1 MEDDKL
7 KWEKFKKKFDQFIDY
22 GAENKLIKPY
32 DKELID
38 NLGNVYYGG
47 LPTSILLLH
56 SGLSNGYCYDRATL
70 VTLGFGDDDFKVVY
84 ADIDHLKLR
93 PDYISKFRDG
103 KLSKHY
109 GEHCFA
115 ERTTKDGRVW
125 VYDTSLGLVFDKDLY
140 YQMENPVIRKVN
152 SKQDTLLFLQDDFR
166 KYSNNEPN
174 KYTLRFLLPI
184 IEGNLS
190 ATQPFYKKALEEE
203 IAKVK
208 LKVGYDSIDV
218 GEYKTVK
225 NKEIE
230 R

>member
-1 MEDDKL
+1 MENDKL
-7 KWEKFKKKFDQFIDY
+7 KWEAFKKNFDRFIDY

-47 LPTSILLLH
+47 LPASILLLH
-56 SGLSNGYCYDRATL
+56 SSFSNGYCYDRATL
-70 VTLGFGDDDFKVVY
+70 VTLGFGEDDFQIVY

-93 PDYISKFRDG
+93 PDYISKFREG
-103 KLSKHY
+103 KLSNHY
-109 GEHCFA
+109 AEHCFA

-152 SKQDTLLFLQDDFR
+152 SKEDTLQFLCDDFQ
-166 KYSNNEPN
+166 KNSNNNPN
-174 KYTLRFLLPI
+174 KYRLRFLLPI
-184 IEGNLS
+184 LERDLS
-190 ATQPFYKKALEEE
+190 PTQPFYKRILEGELV
-203 IAKVK
+203 KVK
-208 LKVGYDSIDV
+208 QIIANDSVEKGESKVI
-218 GEYKTVK
+218 K
-225 NKEIE
+225 NKGFE